1 MFTGFLHPIGECSRC
16 GREYERSSG
25 HADLCVY
32 QKYPN
37 VLQIGNLISLCP
49 DCQEELKT
57 WIEKG
62 VVGEKKG

>member
-16 GREYERSSG
+16 GHDYERSSNYA
-25 HADLCVY
+25 HLYVY
-32 QKYPN
+32 QTYPN
-37 VLQIGNLISLCP
+37 TLQVGNLISLCP

-62 VVGEKKG
+62 VNNGKA